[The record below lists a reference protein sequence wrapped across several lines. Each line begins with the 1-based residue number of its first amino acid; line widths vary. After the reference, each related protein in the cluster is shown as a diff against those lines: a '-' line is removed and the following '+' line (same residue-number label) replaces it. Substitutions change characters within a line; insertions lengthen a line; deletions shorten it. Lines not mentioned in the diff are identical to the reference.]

1 MTYIIKNRNNQYRKI
16 ILFVSIAF
24 ICLFVTLQYFW
35 PGFIPA
41 IFMTIARPYW
51 RTEFAIES
59 GSLYSTAN
67 LLKENELL
75 KKKISDNETKM
86 AIVESIS
93 SENFELRKLLQIS
106 SSTNSTLFVV
116 APVIKKPPFGIY
128 DELIIDIGK
137 DKGVST
143 TSLVYASDNV
153 PIGRISDVF
162 SQTSKV
168 ILFSSPGQKHDVLLS
183 NKIPAVAI
191 GRGGGQYE
199 INVPRGLNIAVGD
212 FVSYANLDSR
222 PMGKIIYI
230 DSNESLPFEKILFSV
245 PFNIYELRWVTVGIN
260 KTKKDL

>member
-1 MTYIIKNRNNQYRKI
+1 MTYIIKNRNNGYRKI
-16 ILFVSIAF
+16 ILSVSIVF
-24 ICLFVTLQYFW
+24 ICLFIILQYFW
-35 PGFIPA
+35 PSFISS

-51 RTEFAIES
+51 RAEFAIES
-59 GSLYSTAN
+59 GSLHSIDS

-75 KKKISDNETKM
+75 KQKIADDETKL
-86 AIVESIS
+86 AIVESVN
-93 SENFELRKLLQIS
+93 SENAELRKLLQIS

-153 PIGRISDVF
+153 PIGRVVDVF

-199 INVPRGLNIAVGD
+199 VSVPRGLNIALGD
-212 FVSYANLDSR
+212 FVSYANLDVR

-230 DSNESLPFEKILFSV
+230 DSNESLPFEKVLFSA
-245 PFNIYELRWVTVGIN
+245 PINIYELRWVTVGIS